1 MSKDFDLIV
10 VGAGPAGSSCALH
23 AQQLG
28 MKVLLLDKQKFPRD
42 KTCGDAL
49 SSASLREIEVLGLMP
64 SLMENPSVKVN
75 KITYTCSNGQA
86 VTVPLP
92 KIDPSLPSTGMV
104 CRRVIFDSLLLD
116 AAKQNVAVM
125 DWCEMRQVLTE
136 DGRANGIKAEMGG
149 GREYSFTAKAVV
161 GADGAMSQVARQMG
175 FPKYPQYRSLAA
187 RAYYRLVTGT
197 VGSLEV
203 YFLDE
208 ILPGYLWLYP
218 TESGMTNVGLSIPL
232 EGVKRKRICPRKALE
247 QAIRS
252 PLLAERFELSVR
264 MGNIEVAVLPVG
276 NTMRRI
282 HGSGVALV
290 GDAAGVVNP
299 CSSEGIFG
307 ALLSGRL
314 AAETLANACSD
325 RSSPDEKLMKEY
337 PERLWRELG
346 PSLRLS
352 DRLLELRSPKA
363 IDSLIRSAKRRPHNA
378 GWISGVLIGSALPS
392 DELSS
397 LLGYLDFF
405 RR

>member
-1 MSKDFDLIV
+1 MSTDFDIIV

-23 AQQLG
+23 AERLG

-49 SSASLREIEVLGLMP
+49 SSASLREIEGLGLMQ

-75 KITYTCSNGQA
+75 KITYTCSNGQS

-92 KIDPSLPSTGMV
+92 KIDPSLPTTGMV
-104 CRRVIFDSLLLD
+104 CRRVVFDSMLLD
-116 AAKQNVAVM
+116 AARERVEVM
-125 DWCEMRQVLTE
+125 DWCAMRQVLTE
-136 DGRANGIKAEMGG
+136 DGRACGVNAEMGG
-149 GREYSFTAKAVV
+149 KREFSFTAKAVV
-161 GADGAMSQVARQMG
+161 GADGAMSQVARQTG
-175 FPKYPQYRSLAA
+175 FPKYPQYRSVAA

-197 VGSLEV
+197 VGSLEI
-203 YFLDE
+203 YFLNE

-232 EGVKRKRICPRKALE
+232 EGVKRKKLCPREALN
-247 QAIRS
+247 QALRL
-252 PLLAERFELSVR
+252 PLLSDRFELSKR
-264 MGNIEVAVLPVG
+264 MGRIDVAMLPVG

-282 HGSGVALV
+282 HGPGVALV

-314 AAETLANACSD
+314 AAETLAKACQD
-325 RSSPDEKLMKEY
+325 RTSPDETLMKTY

-346 PSLRLS
+346 PTLRLS

-378 GWISGVLIGSALPS
+378 GWISGILIGSALPS

-397 LLGYLDFF
+397 FLGYLDFF